1 MMEFFNEFKV
11 YEIVFFPGSII
22 ISKQNSH
29 GTNLL
34 GVQRGFCSAA
44 PSCSAR
50 FLALPV
56 CA

>member
-22 ISKQNSH
+22 ISKQNSY

-34 GVQRGFCSAA
+34 GVQRGFCSAV
-44 PSCSAR
+44 PSCSIRCLTLLVFA
-50 FLALPV
+50 
-56 CA
+56 

>member
-1 MMEFFNEFKV
+1 MEFFNEFKV